1 MTLSRTTSAA
11 NNLVAFSFTPPPTP
25 GQNSIPLPLSSSP
38 SLLSTSSVT
47 SGSLPRNIGS
57 PGSSL
62 RAVSPQR
69 SHDGSQR
76 SSHRHDGGSQHSTTS
91 RSPNRVENSVGSF
104 MTSSSP
110 PRSRKI
116 TLGER
121 VPRDAD
127 QFSLEDYDRVDRRAT
142 IKGSHST
149 PAQLSSYST
158 SPTSYTADR
167 GMTQASSGVRP
178 SHVRKG
184 SAIGLDACLEDLR
197 IMGLEEE
204 DGGGSSILDDFFGSD
219 GGSDGDTDALALT
232 PRPIKRGTLPYSR
245 STPSVPNASMSASTS
260 MSSALHRATGEGK
273 REEERKCTTCRRMHK
288 EWQIQRAGDG
298 QVFCRPCYADRF
310 LPKCRKCLKAIEGGA
325 VTSSDGKVTGK
336 VSCRFIGEWES
347 TDGSSDRVVSSRL
360 LLLLHLLCTLP
371 QQGVLRLVSPQSRRA
386 HSNY

>member
-1 MTLSRTTSAA
+1 
-11 NNLVAFSFTPPPTP
+11 
-25 GQNSIPLPLSSSP
+25 
-38 SLLSTSSVT
+38 
-47 SGSLPRNIGS
+47 
-57 PGSSL
+57 
-62 RAVSPQR
+62 
-69 SHDGSQR
+69 
-76 SSHRHDGGSQHSTTS
+76 
-91 RSPNRVENSVGSF
+91 

-127 QFSLEDYDRVDRRAT
+127 QFSPEDYDYLDRRAT

-158 SPTSYTADR
+158 SPTSYTAHR
-167 GMTQASSGVRP
+167 GGMQASSGPRA
-178 SHVRKG
+178 SRERKG
-184 SAIGLDACLEDLR
+184 SAVGLDACLEDLR

-219 GGSDGDTDALALT
+219 GGSDGDMDELALT

-245 STPSVPNASMSASTS
+245 STPSIPSASMSASTS
-260 MSSALHRATGEGK
+260 MSSALNRGTGEVK

-336 VSCRFIGEWES
+336 VSRRFMRRRES
-347 TDGSSDRVVSSRL
+347 TDGTLDCVVSSRL
-360 LLLLHLLCTLP
+360 FLVLHLLRTLS
-371 QQGVLRLVSPQSRRA
+371 QQGVLRLVSPESGRPHSR
-386 HSNY
+386 Y